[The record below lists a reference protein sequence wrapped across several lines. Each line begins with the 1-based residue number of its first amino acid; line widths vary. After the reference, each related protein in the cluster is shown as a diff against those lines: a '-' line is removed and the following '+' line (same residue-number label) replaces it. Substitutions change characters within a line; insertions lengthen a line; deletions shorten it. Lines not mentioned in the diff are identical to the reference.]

1 LNKKG
6 PKPGRF
12 VFQRP
17 AGRAR
22 LLLRLVFVAAGL
34 LFVGRALVQGLHDGA
49 FHNLK
54 AGWVVAAGVSAIAA
68 MTYIAARW
76 SAAARLVGADLP
88 MSAAIPLYYQGE
100 VGKYLPGAVWAVV
113 GRGELA
119 VRTGIARAAAYASVA
134 SSLAGLYLAGAL
146 AAVVLLPAAAGAR
159 GGAAV
164 FGVVAF
170 LVVGVAAL
178 HPAVVGRAVAL
189 VERVS
194 KRKLDV
200 VVPSWRD
207 GIMLVVG
214 YLPAWVAVGFAQWC
228 CVRALGLHAS
238 FAHVAFA
245 SAVAWCGG
253 FLAIP
258 APGGIGVR
266 ESIFVLTSGMASHDA
281 AAAALL
287 ARLAFVIAD
296 GGGAAIGAAWMTRRP
311 H

>member
-1 LNKKG
+1 MI
-6 PKPGRF
+6 GRI
-12 VFQRP
+12 RS
-17 AGRAR
+17 GAR

-34 LFVGRALVQGLHDGA
+34 LFVGRALLQGIHDGS
-49 FHNLK
+49 FHDLS
-54 AGWVVAAGVSAIAA
+54 AGWVALAGILAITA

-76 SAAARLVGADLP
+76 SAAATLVGAELP
-88 MSAAIPLYYQGE
+88 IRDAVPLYYQGE

-119 VRTGIARAAAYASVA
+119 VRSGINRSAAYASVA

-146 AAVVLLPAAAGAR
+146 ASVLLLPVAAGAR

-164 FGVVAF
+164 VGVVAF
-170 LVVGVAAL
+170 LVVGLGAL
-178 HPAVVGRAVAL
+178 HPAVVGRAVAV
-189 VERVS
+189 VERLA

-200 VVPSWRD
+200 VVPSWRA
-207 GIMLVVG
+207 GVALVVG
-214 YLPAWVAVGFAQWC
+214 YLPAWAAVGLAQWC
-228 CVRALGLHAS
+228 CVRALGLHAPV
-238 FAHVAFA
+238 AHIVFA
-245 SAVAWCGG
+245 SAVAWCAG

-266 ESIFVLTSGMASHDA
+266 ESIFVLTSGMAAHDA

-287 ARLAFVIAD
+287 ARLAFVVAD
-296 GGGAAIGAAWMTRRP
+296 GAGAALGALWMTRRA